1 MRDLGSPARRL
12 RPSRRGVGSEAYFS
26 PSSTRSPI
34 VRLAA
39 LCSLV
44 LVSGCSATAPE
55 APTLPEPVGGGDAA
69 VELATLL
76 ERCAAGCGVEVPRG
90 TALDTLLV
98 DEAARRVEAR
108 FSRELGHRA
117 WRPPDVARFEGLVA
131 EAVAPSYPG
140 YAVAVVAGHQL
151 VADLVPNA
159 EREVRDASRV
169 FTRAFDGP
177 PLVQRVGA
185 PAAPDGLAG
194 RHLVVWPSHG
204 WYYEPSLDRWEW
216 QRARLFTTVEDL
228 LPFAFVTTHLA
239 PMLERAGAHVILP
252 RERDTQR
259 HMVIVDADA
268 PGSGYAEGGRWADSP
283 TGFAH
288 RPPYGEGVNPFE
300 LGTSREAARPS
311 ARAIWTPDLPEAG
324 DYAVYVS
331 YTAGRDRTDQARY
344 TVRHAG
350 GEAVFLVNQ
359 TVGAGTWVYLGT
371 FAFDAG
377 TAGSVEL
384 ANGGRGT
391 LSADAVRFGG
401 GMGDVERGGETS
413 GRPRFTEGARYYA
426 QFAGAPPSVV
436 SPGGEPDHDYRDD
449 YQGRA
454 EFVNWLRASPRG
466 GDGFGPTGHADG
478 PGLGVP
484 VDLSLAFHTDAGVTP
499 GDSTIGTLVIYNTL
513 GMDSTGTFP
522 NGASRLANRDLADR
536 LQRQLV
542 GDVRALYDR
551 SWTQRDLWDRPYSE
565 ATRGK
570 VPSVLLELLS
580 HQNAADMRFALDP
593 RFQFD
598 ASRAIY
604 KAIGRFLAGQRGVP
618 FVVQPLAPTHLAVA
632 LDGDAVRVAW
642 RPRRDVLE
650 PSAFPASYVV
660 YQRAGDGGWD
670 DGTPVA
676 SPSAM
681 LPAPPPGE
689 ILSVRVSAVN
699 TGGESASSETL
710 AVGRGAPGR
719 GDEPPVLVVNGF
731 DRLAPPAFL
740 DEGGLRG
747 FASWRDEGVPD
758 GVDAS
763 RVGDQFT
770 FSDGEAWRDDDAP
783 GWGASHADLETTLV
797 AGNTHDAVVAH
808 GRALLAAG
816 RSFASASDEAVE
828 SGDVE
833 LAAYPVVA
841 LALGEEKTT
850 PWPSPRDP
858 RPDQFTA
865 LPSPMRAALAT
876 YLDDGG
882 RLLVSGA
889 HWATDT
895 AGLRGDSLGVAFLAD
910 VLGVRWRTDHAA
922 TTGELAATAG
932 GLLPEGTALTY
943 AHQRGPDAASIE
955 APDGI
960 EPAGP
965 DGRTVLRYAENQISA
980 GVATERV
987 VALGVPFESVRQ
999 PEARAALMRAVLAA
1013 LGR

>member
-1 MRDLGSPARRL
+1 MRSAVACLL
-12 RPSRRGVGSEAYFS
+12 
-26 PSSTRSPI
+26 I
-34 VRLAA
+34 LA
-39 LCSLV
+39 
-44 LVSGCSATAPE
+44 SGCSATVPDAPAVPDVPTP
-55 APTLPEPVGGGDAA
+55 APTDARDA
-69 VELATLL
+69 RAELAALL
-76 ERCAAGCGVEVPRG
+76 ERCAAGGCGVEVPRG

-98 DEAARRVEAR
+98 DDASRRVEAR

-117 WRPPDVARFEGLVA
+117 WGRSDAEHFEALVT
-131 EAVAPSYPG
+131 EAVGPAYPG
-140 YAVAVVAGHQL
+140 YAVAAVAGHQL
-151 VADLVPNA
+151 IADLVPNA
-159 EREVRDASRV
+159 EREVPDASRV
-169 FTRAFDGP
+169 FARPPGGP

-204 WYYEPSLDRWEW
+204 WYYEASLGRWEW
-216 QRARLFTTVEDL
+216 QRTRVFTTVEDL
-228 LPFAFVTTHLA
+228 LPFAFVTEHLA

-259 HMVIVDADA
+259 HMVIVDADT
-268 PGSGYAEGGRWADSP
+268 PSSGYAEAGGGWRTSP

-288 RPPYGEGVNPFE
+288 RPPYADGVNPFE
-300 LGTSREAARPS
+300 LGSSRETSAAARGG
-311 ARAIWTPDLPEAG
+311 RAVWTPDLPEAG

-331 YTAGRDRTDQARY
+331 YAAGDGRTDAARY

-350 GEAVFLVNQ
+350 GEAAFLVNQ
-359 TVGAGTWVYLGT
+359 TMGAGTWVYLGT
-371 FAFDAG
+371 FPFEAG
-377 TAGSVEL
+377 AAGAVELTGAGS
-384 ANGGRGT
+384 GT

-401 GMGDVERGGETS
+401 GMGDAERGGATS
-413 GRPRFTEGARYYA
+413 GRPRYVEGARYYM

-436 SPGGEPDHDYRDD
+436 TPGGEPDADYRDD

-454 EFVNWLRASPRG
+454 EFVNWLTASPRG
-466 GDGFGPTGHADG
+466 GDGFGPTGHADD

-484 VDLSLAFHTDAGVTP
+484 IDLSLAFHTDAGVTP
-499 GDSTIGTLVIYNTL
+499 GDATIGTLVIYNTL

-522 NGASRLANRDLADR
+522 NGTSRLANRDLADR
-536 LQRQLV
+536 LRRQLV
-542 GDVRALYDR
+542 GDIRARYDS
-551 SWTQRDLWDRPYSE
+551 SWAQRDLWDRPYSE
-565 ATRGK
+565 ATRAK

-593 RFQFD
+593 RFRFD

-632 LDGDAVRVAW
+632 LEGDAVRATW
-642 RPRRDVLE
+642 RPQRDALE
-650 PSAFPASYVV
+650 PSAFPDSYVV
-660 YQRAGDGGWD
+660 YQRLGAGGWD
-670 DGTPVA
+670 AGTPVA
-676 SPSAM
+676 RPSVT
-681 LPAPPPGE
+681 LPAPRPGE
-689 ILSVRVSAVN
+689 VLSVRVSAVN
-699 TGGESASSETL
+699 AGGESAPSEVL
-710 AVGRGAPGR
+710 AVGRGEG
-719 GDEPPVLVVNGF
+719 PPVLVVNGF
-731 DRLAPPAFL
+731 DRVAPPAFV

-758 GVDAS
+758 GLDAS
-763 RVGDQFT
+763 TTGDQFD
-770 FSDGEAWRDDDAP
+770 FHDGEAWRDDDSP

-828 SGDVE
+828 SGAVE
-833 LAAYPVVA
+833 LVGYPVVA

-858 RPDQFTA
+858 RPHAFA
-865 LPSPMRAALAT
+865 AFPAPMRAALAS
-876 YLDDGG
+876 YLDGGG
-882 RLLVSGA
+882 RLFLSGA

-895 AGLRGDSLGVAFLAD
+895 AGETGEDSLGVAFLAD

-922 TTGELAATAG
+922 RAGRLEATAD
-932 GLLPEGTALTY
+932 GLLPRGTALTY
-943 AHQRGPDAASIE
+943 AHRRGPDAPSIE
-955 APDGI
+955 APDGV

-965 DGRTVLRYAENQISA
+965 AGRTVLRYAENQISA
-980 GVATERV
+980 GVATDRV

-999 PEARAALMRAVLAA
+999 PEARAALMRAVLDA